1 MISITSQ
8 NPNKKGALARPCSYC
23 PCMADPQGACPK
35 YRLAPFSIYTED
47 EIKATAEK
55 NPSKRLG
62 KTEDTANL
70 VLFLLSDKADYINGE
85 NVNVNGGILLK

>member
-1 MISITSQ
+1 MQS
-8 NPNKKGALARPCSYC
+8 
-23 PCMADPQGACPK
+23 
-35 YRLAPFSIYTED
+35 YTED